1 MRTVDPH
8 AAILARAEGAMM
20 TTKTQATEK
29 FDYQAPAELFSS
41 KNIRI
46 QSRVVKYMRFQHAA
60 EAIRFA
66 IEKLPADVLLAAY
79 LEVDEKRYDC
89 RGIRTLYGRREYPL
103 SRLVAAA

>member
-1 MRTVDPH
+1 
-8 AAILARAEGAMM
+8 MM
-20 TTKTQATEK
+20 TTDKRDAER

-66 IEKLPADVLLAAY
+66 VEKLPADVLMAAY
-79 LEVDEKRYDC
+79 LEVDENRYDC
-89 RGIRTLYGRREYPL
+89 RGIRSLYDRPEYPFP
-103 SRLVAAA
+103 RLVEAA